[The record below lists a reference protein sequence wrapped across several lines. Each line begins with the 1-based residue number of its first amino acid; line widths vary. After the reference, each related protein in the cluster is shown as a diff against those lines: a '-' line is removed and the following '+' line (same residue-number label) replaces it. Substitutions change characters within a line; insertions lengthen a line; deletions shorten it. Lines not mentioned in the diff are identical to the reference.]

1 LVITQK
7 NREQEHTC
15 IRRCLHAHCPDAL
28 IEVVESNRP
37 VRGLAEI
44 ENADADLLYAFTEI
58 TE

>member
-7 NREQEHTC
+7 NGEQEHTC
-15 IRRCLHAHCPDAL
+15 IRHCLHAYCPNAL
-28 IEVVESNRP
+28 IEVVESNGR

-58 TE
+58 TK